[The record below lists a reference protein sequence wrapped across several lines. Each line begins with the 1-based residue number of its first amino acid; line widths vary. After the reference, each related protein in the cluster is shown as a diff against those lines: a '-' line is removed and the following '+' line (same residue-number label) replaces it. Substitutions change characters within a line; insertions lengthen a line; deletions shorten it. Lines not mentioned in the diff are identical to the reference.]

1 MMALAS
7 KNLSYLLFENFV
19 RNFVMNPICFN
30 RSKMLSMRWV
40 LAIFVCGLLLVCTPL
55 PALATI
61 TQLEEYPGQM
71 LYQSR
76 QNLQDQTGQSWQAIA
91 FTRIHPQGRSTVS
104 LRLVGFPGT
113 VELDHAQPL
122 TLTISSKGNLTA
134 RDISSEISQDSP
146 TLANVAEY
154 DIKSV
159 LPQLKSETPLQLI
172 LPVVTGAAIELKIP
186 SAAIEEWQTISTHHE

>member
-1 MMALAS
+1 MFINALS
-7 KNLSYLLFENFV
+7 RLLLV
-19 RNFVMNPICFN
+19 V
-30 RSKMLSMRWV
+30 MLS
-40 LAIFVCGLLLVCTPL
+40 IGLLLGIGQS
-55 PALATI
+55 AFATI

-91 FTRIHPQGRSTVS
+91 FTRIHPEGSSTVS
-104 LRLVGFPGT
+104 LRLVGFPDA
-113 VELDHAQPL
+113 VELDHKQPL
-122 TLTISSKGNLTA
+122 ILTTSLGRSLTA
-134 RDISSEISQDSP
+134 QDISSEISQGSP

-159 LPQLKSETPLQLI
+159 LPQLKSEILLQLT

-186 SAAIEEWQTISTHHE
+186 PLAIEEWQSISTHHE

>member
-1 MMALAS
+1 M
-7 KNLSYLLFENFV
+7 LFNFV

-30 RSKMLSMRWV
+30 RSKMLSMRWL
-40 LAIFVCGLLLVCTPL
+40 LAIFVCGLLVVCTPF

-91 FTRIHPQGRSTVS
+91 FTRIHPQGSSTVS

-122 TLTISSKGNLTA
+122 TLTISSKSNLTA

-146 TLANVAEY
+146 TLANVAKY

-159 LPQLKSETPLQLI
+159 LPQLKSESPLQLT
-172 LPVVTGAAIELKIP
+172 LPVINGAAIEVKIP
-186 SAAIEEWQTISTHHE
+186 SEMIEEWQAISNHHE